1 MAILVIAE
9 VPGQTV
15 AQYDAVIQTI
25 QTAGHWPPHG
35 QQVHIAAQRGD
46 GTLVVD
52 VWDSQEALDK
62 FLTVAVSP
70 AAEQVGVTLGEVQI
84 YEIHKVMTY
93 EGKS

>member
-15 AQYDAVIQTI
+15 AQYEAVIKAI
-25 QTAGHWPPHG
+25 QTAGHWPPDG
-35 QQVHIAAQRGD
+35 QQVHIAAQKGD
-46 GTLVVD
+46 GTVVVD
-52 VWDSQEALDK
+52 VWDSEEAVHK
-62 FLTVAVSP
+62 FLSDAVSP

-84 YEIHKVMTY
+84 YQIHNVVTH

>member
-25 QTAGHWPPHG
+25 QTAGHWPPRG

-46 GTLVVD
+46 GTVVVD

-70 AAEQVGVTLGEVQI
+70 AEQVGVTLGEVQI
-84 YEIHKVMTY
+84 YEIHNVVTH
-93 EGKS
+93 EGKSS